1 MWFGLHLVF
10 SYFCSTPDPAPHTC
24 VMPCQQVFLIN
35 KSAAEL
41 AKKATADYMAANP
54 GSLKF
59 VAGAVGP
66 TSKTLSVSPSVEN
79 PAFRGITYDEV
90 VDGYYQ
96 QLEGLYAGGVDM
108 FLVETIFDT
117 LNAKAAVYALEK
129 FFADQGVRIPVFIS
143 GTIVD
148 NSGRTL
154 SGQTNEA
161 FWNSISHAKP
171 LAVGLNCALGATDM
185 KKYIANLSAC
195 ADCFVFCYPNA
206 GLPNAM
212 GGYDQKGEEMAEEI
226 RPFCEENL
234 VNAIGGCCGSTP
246 DHIAAIAKMASAYPP
261 RPVHDVKPLMRISG
275 LEPLNYQPNAA
286 NMRSTFLN
294 LGERCNVAGSTLFKK
309 AIVNNDYDKALAIA
323 LKQVQQ
329 GAHVL
334 DINMDD
340 GLIDGVAAMTKFVNL
355 CVSGVL
361 HCWLWWLCCTPL
373 SRIFGSLHP
382 ARRLLALCTGLCLFV
397 DSPCSQPG
405 YFPPVTDTVLFVCCS
420 CVPACLPCCR
430 P

>member
-1 MWFGLHLVF
+1 
-10 SYFCSTPDPAPHTC
+10 
-24 VMPCQQVFLIN
+24 
-35 KSAAEL
+35 
-41 AKKATADYMAANP
+41 
-54 GSLKF
+54 
-59 VAGAVGP
+59 
-66 TSKTLSVSPSVEN
+66 
-79 PAFRGITYDEV
+79 
-90 VDGYYQ
+90 
-96 QLEGLYAGGVDM
+96 
-108 FLVETIFDT
+108 
-117 LNAKAAVYALEK
+117 
-129 FFADQGVRIPVFIS
+129 
-143 GTIVD
+143 
-148 NSGRTL
+148 
-154 SGQTNEA
+154 
-161 FWNSISHAKP
+161 
-171 LAVGLNCALGATDM
+171 
-185 KKYIANLSAC
+185 
-195 ADCFVFCYPNA
+195 VFCYPNA

-261 RPVHDVKPLMRISG
+261 RPVHDVEPLMRISG
-275 LEPLNYQPNAA
+275 LEPLNYQPNAS

-361 HCWLWWLCCTPL
+361 HCLLGCLVLHFDTTGWLPQTDH
-373 SRIFGSLHP
+373 RVQ
-382 ARRLLALCTGLCLFV
+382 RLAGPCTGVSLV
-397 DSPCSQPG
+397 AGTACSQPG
-405 YFPPVTDTVLFVCCS
+405 HVPLILS
-420 CVPACLPCCR
+420 C
-430 P
+430 

>member
-1 MWFGLHLVF
+1 
-10 SYFCSTPDPAPHTC
+10 
-24 VMPCQQVFLIN
+24 VFLIN
-35 KSAAEL
+35 RTAAEL
-41 AKKATADYMAANP
+41 AKKACADYMAAHP

-59 VAGAVGP
+59 AAGAVGP
-66 TSKTLSVSPSVEN
+66 TNKTLSVSPSVEN

-90 VDGYYQ
+90 VDAYYQ
-96 QLEGLYAGGVDM
+96 QLEGLYAGGVDL

-117 LNAKAAVYALEK
+117 LNAKAAVYALER
-129 FFADQGVRIPVFIS
+129 FFADKGVRIPVFIS

-185 KKYIANLSAC
+185 KKYIANLSGC

-212 GGYDQKGEEMAEEI
+212 GGYDQKGHEMAEEI

-246 DHIAAIAKMASAYPP
+246 EHIAAIVSMASAYPP
-261 RPVHDVKPLMRISG
+261 RPLHEVEPLMRISG
-275 LEPLNYQPNAA
+275 LEPLNYAPDAS
-286 NMRSTFLN
+286 NMRATFLN
-294 LGERCNVAGSTLFKK
+294 IGERCNVAGSVMFKK
-309 AIVNNDYDKALAIA
+309 AIINNDYDTALGIA

-329 GAHVL
+329 GADVL

-355 CVSGVL
+355 CIAGACGGVCVRVLCVGAWSWSAPQAVWRSAGMPGWQRSSGQAASTA
-361 HCWLWWLCCTPL
+361 HQGC
-373 SRIFGSLHP
+373 P
-382 ARRLLALCTGLCLFV
+382 AA
-397 DSPCSQPG
+397 P
-405 YFPPVTDTVLFVCCS
+405 
-420 CVPACLPCCR
+420 
-430 P
+430 